1 MKFSKTCAILLIA
14 FVSQSTHATN
24 LGRIGPTYPIG
35 EESALDMIIKKLR
48 QKERSGELKR
58 LQEESINRSMGSI
71 KNMKPVENIHTVHTR
86 GQRFIDPTVTYSK
99 AVTTDDGRI
108 VVPAGTKINPLEMVG
123 LTKTLVF
130 FDGRDPEQ
138 REAVG
143 RLVAKSGQL
152 KVKPILV
159 AGSWLDLTK
168 AWKTQVFYDQRG
180 TLSKRF
186 GITGVPAVIRQQGK
200 MLVLDEIPAKE
211 LQ

>member
-1 MKFSKTCAILLIA
+1 MKFSKLIA
-14 FVSQSTHATN
+14 ALLVAAIVPATQAAH
-24 LGRIGPTYPIG
+24 LGTIGQTYPIG
-35 EESALDMIIKKLR
+35 EESALDMIMKKLR
-48 QKERSGELKR
+48 DKERSGELKK
-58 LQEESINRSMGSI
+58 LQEEAVRRSMGSI
-71 KNMKPVENIHTVHTR
+71 KNMKPVEGIVTVTTR
-86 GQRFIDPTVTYSK
+86 GQRFIDPTVTYTK

-108 VVPAGTKINPLEMVG
+108 VIPAGTKINPLDMTG
-123 LTKTLVF
+123 LTKTLIF

-143 RLVAKSGQL
+143 RLVAKGQI

-168 AWKTQVFYDQRG
+168 AWKTQVFYDQKG

-186 GITGVPAVIRQQGK
+186 GIKAVPSVIRQQGK

>member
-1 MKFSKTCAILLIA
+1 MRFSNLIVALLIVA
-14 FVSQSTHATN
+14 ALPVAHAAS
-24 LGRIGPTYPIG
+24 LGTIGPIYPIG
-35 EESALDMIIKKLR
+35 EESAIDMIMKKLL
-48 QKERSGELKR
+48 QKERNGELKQ
-58 LQEESINRSMGSI
+58 LQEAVIRRSIGSI
-71 KNMKPVENIHTVHTR
+71 KNMKPVDGIVTVHAR
-86 GQRFIDPTVTYSK
+86 SQRFIDPTVTYVK
-99 AVTTDDGRI
+99 PVTTDDGRI
-108 VVPAGTKINPLEMVG
+108 IIPAGIKINPLEMIG

-138 REAVG
+138 RKAVG

-168 AWKTQVFYDQRG
+168 SWKTQVFYDQNG

-186 GITGVPAVIRQQGK
+186 GITAVPAVIRQQGK

-211 LQ
+211 LE

>member
-1 MKFSKTCAILLIA
+1 MRFSKLIA
-14 FVSQSTHATN
+14 VLMAGATLTAAHAKS
-24 LGRIGPTYPIG
+24 IGTIGQTYPIG
-35 EESALDMIIKKLR
+35 EESALTMMMKKLHE
-48 QKERSGELKR
+48 KERSGELKR
-58 LQEESINRSMGSI
+58 LQEKAIRRSMASI
-71 KNMKPVENIHTVHTR
+71 KDMKPVAGITTVHAR
-86 GQRFIDPTVTYSK
+86 SQRFIDPAVTYTK
-99 AVTTDDGRI
+99 PVTTDDGRI
-108 VVPAGTKINPLEMVG
+108 VVPAGTKINPLDMIS

-143 RLVAKSGQL
+143 RLVAKRGQL

-168 AWKTQVFYDQRG
+168 AWKTQVFFDQKG

-186 GITGVPAVIRQQGK
+186 GIKAVPCVIRQHAK

>member
-1 MKFSKTCAILLIA
+1 MEWLQAI
-14 FVSQSTHATN
+14 V
-24 LGRIGPTYPIG
+24 LG
-35 EESALDMIIKKLR
+35 
-48 QKERSGELKR
+48 
-58 LQEESINRSMGSI
+58 
-71 KNMKPVENIHTVHTR
+71 
-86 GQRFIDPTVTYSK
+86 
-99 AVTTDDGRI
+99 I
-108 VVPAGTKINPLEMVG
+108 VQG
-123 LTKTLVF
+123 LTEFLPISSSAHVSIVGQLF

-143 RLVAKSGQL
+143 RLVAKGGQL

-168 AWKTQVFYDQRG
+168 AWKTQVFYDQKG

-186 GITGVPAVIRQQGK
+186 GITAVPAVIRQQGK

>member
-1 MKFSKTCAILLIA
+1 MSFSKLVVALLIA
-14 FVSQSTHATN
+14 AILPAAQAAS
-24 LGRIGPTYPIG
+24 LGSIGPTYPVG
-35 EESALDMIIKKLR
+35 EESALDMIMKKLR
-48 QKERSGELKR
+48 EKERSGELKR
-58 LQEESINRSMGSI
+58 LQEEAVRRSMGSI
-71 KNMKPVENIHTVHTR
+71 KNMKPVEGITTVHSR
-86 GQRFIDPTVTYSK
+86 SQRFIDPTVTYTK
-99 AVTTDDGRI
+99 PVATDDGRI
-108 VVPAGTKINPLEMVG
+108 VVPAGTKINPLDMTS

-143 RLVAKSGQL
+143 RMVAKGGL

-168 AWKTQVFYDQRG
+168 AWKAQVFYDQKG

-186 GITGVPAVIRQQGK
+186 GITAVPAVIRQQGK